1 MYVGGADGATLNV
14 AGGQV
19 NSLDNEEWVLWIGF
33 YPSQPGTVNVS
44 SGTLN
49 LNGTGSTGTVGGL
62 VLGGGGA
69 IGSPA
74 TFNQTGGLVNVGN
87 GTIYL
92 ANEPGGVSQM
102 SLSGGTFN
110 DGANGIVIGEATR
123 NLDHWRQRRG

>member
-1 MYVGGADGATLNV
+1 MYVGGADAARHCNV

-62 VLGGGGA
+62 VLGGGAA
-69 IGSPA
+69 IGCHRRTLTKPA
-74 TFNQTGGLVNVGN
+74 G
-87 GTIYL
+87 
-92 ANEPGGVSQM
+92 
-102 SLSGGTFN
+102 
-110 DGANGIVIGEATR
+110 R
-123 NLDHWRQRRG
+123 